1 MAEDGRF
8 DTIHALGND
17 GMQTSNLDRL
27 VAKGTACTRGH
38 IPDGTSGAVCMPSRA
53 MTIYGKRLLCL
64 YDDTRYGAVRNIPG
78 SDAFKQ
84 IFWEE

>member
-1 MAEDGRF
+1 
-8 DTIHALGND
+8 
-17 GMQTSNLDRL
+17 MQTSNLDRL
-27 VAKGTACTRGH
+27 VAKETACTSGH

-53 MTIYGKRLLCL
+53 MTIYGKRLLRL
-64 YDDTRYGAVRNIPG
+64 YDDPRYGAVRNIPG

>member
-1 MAEDGRF
+1 MF
-8 DTIHALGND
+8 D
-17 GMQTSNLDRL
+17 
-27 VAKGTACTRGH
+27 

-53 MTIYGKRLLCL
+53 MTIYGKRLLRL
-64 YDDTRYGAVRNIPG
+64 YDDPRYGAVRNIPG